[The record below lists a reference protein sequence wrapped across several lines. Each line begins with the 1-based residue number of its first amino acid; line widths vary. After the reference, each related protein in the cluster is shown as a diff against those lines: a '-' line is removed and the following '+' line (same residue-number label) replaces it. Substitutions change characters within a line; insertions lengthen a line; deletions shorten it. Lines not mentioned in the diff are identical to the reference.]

1 MEQMLLEELMQQ
13 KELKKLAEQKLL
25 EEIRA
30 LLMVELAV
38 IRKELQMV

>member
-13 KELKKLAEQKLL
+13 KKLKKLAEQKLL